1 MYKCKIC
8 GQIIDNKN
16 ICPFCGSDSSNI
28 IEIEETIEEKK
39 NKEKYYC
46 LNCGHEL
53 DSNEYCEFCGA
64 SKDYIIEKSE
74 YDKIFNEPL
83 VDDTASTLINNEET
97 KEKVDEVESDIKDE
111 EIIDSLKKEDHVF
124 NEEPIKEP
132 SISKEEKQPI
142 LSKNL
147 ANLDYLI
154 RIYKYFVY
162 KDYQKS
168 LLIKTYISN
177 YIDNKFTLENSIDEV
192 IDNITDEDLKRF
204 LKQFKDR

>member
-1 MYKCKIC
+1 MYKCNIC

-28 IEIEETIEEKK
+28 VEIEETPEKK
-39 NKEKYYC
+39 HKEKYYC

-64 SKDYIIEKSE
+64 SKDYIIEKGE

-83 VDDTASTLINNEET
+83 VDDSTSVLSNEEIN
-97 KEKVDEVESDIKDE
+97 EVEDDVVHE
-111 EIIDSLKKEDHVF
+111 EKIDSPKEENTLF
-124 NEEPIKEP
+124 TEESIEEPIIDKD
-132 SISKEEKQPI
+132 EKQPI
-142 LSKNL
+142 LNENL

-162 KDYQKS
+162 KDYQKA

-177 YIDNKFTLENSIDEV
+177 YIDSKFSAESSIDEV
-192 IDNITDEDLKRF
+192 INVISDEDLKRF
-204 LKQFKDR
+204 LKQFKGK

>member
-8 GQIIDNKN
+8 GQIIDNNN

-28 IEIEETIEEKK
+28 IEIEETIEKK

-74 YDKIFNEPL
+74 YDKIFSEPL
-83 VDDTASTLINNEET
+83 VDDTTSTLVNNEET
-97 KEKVDEVESDIKDE
+97 NEKVE
-111 EIIDSLKKEDHVF
+111 EIENNINEEEKLDSLKEED
-124 NEEPIKEP
+124 NTLTEEPIKKP
-132 SISKEEKQPI
+132 LINKEEKQPI
-142 LSKNL
+142 LSENL

-162 KDYQKS
+162 KDYQRS

-192 IDNITDEDLKRF
+192 IDDISDEDLKRF
-204 LKQFKDR
+204 LNQFKDK